1 VHTRHS
7 AFGTRFSALLL
18 MTALLIVGACLPA
31 PVSVTVRADN
41 IAPDAAVVFA
51 DPAFRM
57 LWRRT
62 DELAEGRRGYLWG
75 PADAAKI
82 TVAREPYADAPGGS
96 RLVEYFD
103 KTRMERTNPA
113 APRTSA
119 GFVTNGLL
127 ARELIT
133 GRMQLGDTKFEER
146 QPAVITIAG
155 DANDPDDPTYASF
168 TGLLSAPPLA
178 ANAAITQIVDR
189 AGKVG
194 TGGPGGVTADELIPQ
209 TNHRTASVFRDFV
222 FSAGPTLGADGKTA
236 TGPLFANGYAGGVG
250 FPLTEAYWTKAR
262 VGGVAKQV
270 LVQAFER
277 RVLTYTPDNPDAF
290 KVEAGNVGTQ
300 YLRWR
305 YAAVTPPAPGSRVAV
320 AGKSG
325 GKPTT
330 ALIVADAD
338 GGRRVTLADPAG
350 DVRAP
355 AWSPDGLALA
365 YVSGGKI
372 YRVALDDNKITKLTD
387 GPDDDAPAWS
397 PDGTRLAFARG
408 ADLAVLNLASSSVAT
423 LFAGTPGV
431 GSIAWS
437 PDGLF
442 LAFTRGPSI
451 WTMDTFG
458 FGLKAILTG
467 TGGTEWKAPSW
478 TPDSTRLVVTRVAG
492 GTSTVALAAADGSA
506 THDLVAGTQGAL
518 SPDGGRLLV
527 VGAGGRVAVANAS
540 GFGSRPFTPDGA
552 IDASPV
558 WSPT

>member
-1 VHTRHS
+1 MRIRHS
-7 AFGTRFSALLL
+7 TFGTRFAALLL
-18 MTALLIVGACLPA
+18 VVTAVVAGACFPT
-31 PVSVTVRADN
+31 PVPMLVGADN
-41 IAPDAAVVFA
+41 ITPGAAVVFA
-51 DPAFRM
+51 DPAFRA

-62 DELAEGRRGYLWG
+62 DDLAEGRRGYLWG
-75 PADAAKI
+75 PADAAEV

-113 APRTSA
+113 APRTGT

-127 ARELIT
+127 AKELIT
-133 GRMQLGDTKFEER
+133 GRVQLGDAKFEER
-146 QPAVITIAG
+146 PPAAITIAG
-155 DANDPDDPTYASF
+155 DANDPDGPTYASF
-168 TGLLSAPPLA
+168 TGLVSAPPLA
-178 ANAAITQIVDR
+178 ENAAITQTIDR
-189 AGKVG
+189 AGKVL
-194 TGGPGGVTADELIPQ
+194 TGGPGGVTAGELISQ

-222 FSAGPTLGADGKTA
+222 FSVGPTLDSDGKPI

-250 FPLTEAYWTKAR
+250 FPLTEAYWAKAR
-262 VGGVAKQV
+262 VGGISKQV

-277 RVLTYTPDNPDAF
+277 RVLTYTPDNPDGF

-305 YAAVTPPAPGSRVAV
+305 YGKETPLVPGSRIAV
-320 AGKSG
+320 VGKAAGKSA
-325 GKPTT
+325 

-355 AWSPDGLALA
+355 AWSPDGSALA

-387 GPDDDAPAWS
+387 GPDDDSPAWS

-423 LFAGTPGV
+423 LFAGVPGV

-467 TGGTEWKAPSW
+467 TGGTEWQAPSW
-478 TPDSTRLVVTRVAG
+478 TPDSTRLVVTRVSG

-506 THDLVAGTQGAL
+506 TRDLVAGTQGVM

-527 VGAGGRVAVANAS
+527 VGAGGRVAVTNAS
-540 GFGSRPFTPDGA
+540 GVASRPFTPDGA
-552 IDASPV
+552 TDAAPA